1 MRPLVR
7 LAAAAL
13 TAIPLLVQPLFSGAA
28 EAATLRWGAQRDIGS
43 LDPDSFGD
51 TFTLAFL
58 NHIYEGLVR
67 YDATLKVEPALA
79 SSWERVSPAVWRFHL
94 RAGVKFHD
102 GATLTADDV
111 VASLKRATDDTS
123 PLKGNL
129 SSFKS
134 ARAIDPL
141 TVDVELTGPYPLLL
155 NDLTNIF
162 IFSKPWLVANRTE
175 MATDVGKGIEG
186 YATGHTNGTG
196 PFILESRQ
204 PDQKTIM
211 NVNPNW
217 WDKPKH
223 NVTRIE
229 FSPITSDATR
239 LAGLMS
245 EQIDYTNAVPL
256 QTVSRLEGAAGL
268 KILAAR
274 ELRTVFYALN
284 FAERLQDGSPNP
296 LRDVR
301 VRQALDQAIDIEAIR
316 KSIMRGY
323 SRNTGAL
330 VDPVIPGYTD
340 AQEPRL
346 PLDIEGA
353 KKRLAAAGYPAG
365 FAVSLVCAS
374 DGYVNEEQ
382 ICQATAAMW
391 AKIGVKVNMTIGP
404 RAQITQKRVAGAFD
418 ITPLGWAN
426 EPAIDA
432 YSILLQ
438 VIHSKTQSAGVFNW
452 GTWGGGEIDSLI
464 DASANELD
472 QPKRLG
478 QMNKALM
485 LAKEQHLFLPLHQQP
500 MIWAMRDT
508 VADVVQL
515 PDNKAR
521 HWLTRMK

>member
-79 SSWERVSPAVWRFHL
+79 TSWERVSPAVWRFHL

-204 PDQKTIM
+204 PDAPHACAPRRGERT
-211 NVNPNW
+211 
-217 WDKPKH
+217 
-223 NVTRIE
+223 
-229 FSPITSDATR
+229 ATHHR
-239 LAGLMS
+239 AHSAGTHRRRRPRGRGPQS
-245 EQIDYTNAVPL
+245 RCRGHVHRYQSRRGPL
-256 QTVSRLEGAAGL
+256 ISG
-268 KILAAR
+268 
-274 ELRTVFYALN
+274 
-284 FAERLQDGSPNP
+284 
-296 LRDVR
+296 
-301 VRQALDQAIDIEAIR
+301 
-316 KSIMRGY
+316 
-323 SRNTGAL
+323 
-330 VDPVIPGYTD
+330 
-340 AQEPRL
+340 
-346 PLDIEGA
+346 
-353 KKRLAAAGYPAG
+353 
-365 FAVSLVCAS
+365 
-374 DGYVNEEQ
+374 
-382 ICQATAAMW
+382 
-391 AKIGVKVNMTIGP
+391 
-404 RAQITQKRVAGAFD
+404 RVARGRADARAYPRGGACRCRGNVD
-418 ITPLGWAN
+418 CP
-426 EPAIDA
+426 
-432 YSILLQ
+432 S
-438 VIHSKTQSAGVFNW
+438 
-452 GTWGGGEIDSLI
+452 GGRGCD
-464 DASANELD
+464 
-472 QPKRLG
+472 R
-478 QMNKALM
+478 
-485 LAKEQHLFLPLHQQP
+485 
-500 MIWAMRDT
+500 
-508 VADVVQL
+508 
-515 PDNKAR
+515 
-521 HWLTRMK
+521 